1 MGDYTP
7 DSGSTDKGGVIAAGD
22 TIVAIA
28 TPPGRGA
35 LGVVRASGPRVPAI
49 AKALLGS
56 VPPPRQA
63 AFRRF
68 RGAGSEIIDEGL
80 AVIFKAPAS
89 FTGEDT
95 LELHAHGSPVV
106 LDRLVARISALGA
119 RPAGPGEF
127 SRRAFL
133 NGKYDLA
140 QLEAVA
146 DLIDSADAAAARC
159 AQRSVQGEF
168 SLQVSE
174 IGEAIARLQ
183 AQVEAALDFSD
194 EDVTF
199 VSHAEIGAVL
209 GDISTR
215 IARLQYRATQG
226 ARLFAGG
233 EIVIA
238 GRPNV
243 GKSSLLNRL
252 AGCDEAIV
260 SATAGTTRDV
270 LKRDVLI
277 GRLPVRVLDTA
288 GLRESA
294 DEIEQE
300 GVQRARA
307 ACCNADL
314 VLVVVDIREEVGAV
328 EKALQ
333 AELEEKAVSWIT
345 VYNKQDLSEKAGS
358 GRRWCVSAKT
368 GAGVDALAAHIA
380 ACLSGVDIAADADDA
395 IIARRRHLVA
405 LEEAAVAVRRA
416 TKHHAANAV
425 ELVAE
430 ELRRAQRALGA
441 ILGEHSTETLLGHIF
456 SRFCIGK

>member
-1 MGDYTP
+1 MIG
-7 DSGSTDKGGVIAAGD
+7 AGD

-35 LGVVRASGPRVPAI
+35 LGVVRASGPRVVEI
-49 AKALLGS
+49 AKALLGNL
-56 VPPPRQA
+56 PPPRQA
-63 AFRRF
+63 VFRRF
-68 RGAGSEIIDEGL
+68 RGTGSEVIDEGL
-80 AVIFKAPAS
+80 AVVFKAPAS

-146 DLIDSADAAAARC
+146 DLIDSADAVAARC

-168 SLQVSE
+168 SLQVSG
-174 IGEAIARLQ
+174 IGEALAGLRVQI
-183 AQVEAALDFSD
+183 EAALDFSD
-194 EDVTF
+194 EDVT
-199 VSHAEIGAVL
+199 VAVHTEIGATL
-209 GDISTR
+209 DDISAR
-215 IARLQYRATQG
+215 IAGLRHRATQG

-260 SATAGTTRDV
+260 SAVAGTTRDV

-288 GLRESA
+288 GLRESS
-294 DEIEQE
+294 DEIERQ

-307 ACCNADL
+307 ACCSADL
-314 VLVVVDIREEVGAV
+314 VLVVVDVRDGVGEV

-333 AELEEKAVSWIT
+333 AELEKTAVPWIA
-345 VYNKQDLSEKAGS
+345 VYNKQDLSEKPTPE
-358 GRRWCVSAKT
+358 GRRCVSAKT
-368 GAGVDALAAHIA
+368 GAGIDALAAHIA
-380 ACLSGVDIAADADDA
+380 ACLSGVDVAADADAA

-405 LEEAAVAVRRA
+405 LEEAEAAIGCAV
-416 TKHHAANAV
+416 KHHAADAA

-430 ELRRAQRALGA
+430 ELRRAQQALGA
-441 ILGEHSTETLLGHIF
+441 ILGEQSTEELLGRIF

>member
-1 MGDYTP
+1 MIG
-7 DSGSTDKGGVIAAGD
+7 AGD
-22 TIVAIA
+22 TIVAIS

-35 LGVVRASGPRVPAI
+35 LGVVRASGPGVTEI
-49 AKALLGS
+49 AKALLGRLPS
-56 VPPPRQA
+56 LRQA

-68 RGAGSEIIDEGL
+68 RGADGETIDAGL
-80 AVIFKAPAS
+80 AVVFKAPAS

-95 LELHAHGSPVV
+95 LELYAHGSPVV

-159 AQRSVQGEF
+159 AQRSVRGEF
-168 SLQVSE
+168 SMRISE
-174 IGEAIARLQ
+174 IGDALAGLQ

-194 EDVTF
+194 EDITF
-199 VSHAEIGAVL
+199 VSRDEVGAAL
-209 GDISTR
+209 GDISAR
-215 IARLQYRATQG
+215 IGRLQHRATQG

-300 GVQRARA
+300 GVERARA
-307 ACCNADL
+307 ACCSADL
-314 VLVVVDIREEVGAV
+314 VLLVVDVRDGVGEV
-328 EKALQ
+328 ESALQ
-333 AELEEKAVSWIT
+333 AELGKRGVPWVI
-345 VYNKQDLSEKAGS
+345 VYNKQDLVEQAGLS
-358 GRRWCVSAKT
+358 GRWCVSAKT
-368 GAGVDALAAHIA
+368 GLGIDALATHIA
-380 ACLSGVDIAADADDA
+380 VCLSGVDIVADADDA

-405 LEEAAVAVRRA
+405 LQEAACAVRLA
-416 TKHHAANAV
+416 AQHHAANAF
-425 ELVAE
+425 ELIAE
-430 ELRRAQRALGA
+430 ELRRARSALGA
-441 ILGEHSTETLLGHIF
+441 ILGEQSTEALLGHIF